1 MKTLQYTLT
10 LPAKTRGLHLITDL
24 LAPYADKIE
33 TGLMHLFLQHTSAS
47 LLITENYDPD
57 VRRDFESLMRT
68 LIPDGWEGFRHTL
81 EGADDMPAHIK
92 SALFGV
98 SLTLP
103 VSDGK
108 LSLGTW
114 QGVYVYEHRDYASPR
129 RILITLQ
136 GE

>member
-1 MKTLQYTLT
+1 VNTRQHTLT
-10 LPAKTRGLHLITDL
+10 LPAKPRGLHLITDM
-24 LAPYADKIE
+24 LAPYAGEIE

-57 VRRDFESLMRT
+57 VRRDFETLMRA
-68 LIPDGWEGFRHTL
+68 LVPDGWEGFSHTL
-81 EGADDMPAHIK
+81 EGPDDMPAHIK
-92 SALFGV
+92 SALFGT

-103 VSDGK
+103 VSDGV
-108 LSLGTW
+108 LALGTW
-114 QGVYVYEHRDYASPR
+114 QGVYLYEHRDHATPR